1 MPLKDGMPWKSLI
14 SITWQ
19 RYLGLFHLI
28 TNRSPWVTV
37 SEGGVKVIFKGGGC
51 VDALD
56 LKIISEGYEIFLEVG
71 DGLYLMWGLYCC
83 FLLRG

>member
-37 SEGGVKVIFKGGGC
+37 SEGGVKVIFKGGA
-51 VDALD
+51 VLMP
-56 LKIISEGYEIFLEVG
+56 LIFRL
-71 DGLYLMWGLYCC
+71 
-83 FLLRG
+83 FLRGMRFFWKGGGEWAISDVGTVLLFS

>member
-1 MPLKDGMPWKSLI
+1 M
-14 SITWQ
+14 
-19 RYLGLFHLI
+19 
-28 TNRSPWVTV
+28 TV
-37 SEGGVKVIFKGGGC
+37 SEGAVEVIFKGGGC

-56 LKIISEGYEIFLEVG
+56 LKIISEGYEIFLEAGG